1 MKATSWPSVGPNH
14 NADLGHLRH
23 LLASAGATSDL
34 QVQVEQPDG
43 TIRLARVRSVVRSRH
58 PNNRPIVIL
67 HVQETD
73 EEAQHGS
80 VEA

>member
-1 MKATSWPSVGPNH
+1 MKPTSWPSAGPNH
-14 NADLGHLRH
+14 NADLGHLRY

-43 TIRLARVRSVVRSRH
+43 TYRLAKVRAVSRSRH
-58 PNNRPIVIL
+58 ENNRPIVIL

-73 EEAQHGS
+73 EVPDAT